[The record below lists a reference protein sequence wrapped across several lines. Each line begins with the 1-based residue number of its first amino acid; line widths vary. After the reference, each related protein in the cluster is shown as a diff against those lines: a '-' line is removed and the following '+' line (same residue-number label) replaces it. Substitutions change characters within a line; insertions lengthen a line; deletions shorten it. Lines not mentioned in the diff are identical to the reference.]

1 MAELL
6 DLNLISATSH
16 SVARLY
22 GTGVELITS
31 GRPRLV
37 SVAIQNLHATTEVR
51 FWHGLIP
58 VDPLDPAAGTLP
70 EDPADWTGG
79 QTTSAQTTLSTYGEK
94 VKAGEYLEPFVTPN
108 QQVYSYVA
116 SGTVTAHVK
125 EGY

>member
-6 DLNLISATSH
+6 DGNIASSTSR
-16 SVARLY
+16 SVARSY
-22 GTGVELITS
+22 PQGVSLITS

-37 SVAIQNLHATTEVR
+37 SVAIQNLHASSEVR

-58 VDPLDPAAGTLP
+58 VDPFDLSQGYLP
-70 EDPADWTGG
+70 EDPNDWDGS
-79 QTTSAQTTLSTYGEK
+79 QTTNATNTISTYGER
-94 VKAGEYLEPFVTPN
+94 VKAGEYLEPFVTPH

-116 SGTVTAHVK
+116 SGTVNAHVK